1 MSLFVPQARVASSRE
16 RRPMLTVFAIAAVAV
31 AGGESRADG
40 LSPIAGAFG
49 ETKPIIDL
57 RLRTETVE
65 QEPLADDAHAT
76 TLRLRAGFETGKA
89 WNTALLIEGEGIMP
103 IGKSYRP
110 DPMIPEM
117 TTYPVVADPEAYEIN
132 RFQLANTSLPGTTI
146 TLGRQRIALDDQRFV
161 GPVAWRQNEQTFDAL
176 RVVNRS
182 VANLVIDATYFNKVN
197 RLFGEKS
204 PQGDYEGDS
213 GLLNV
218 GYQTKVGKITAFG
231 YLLDF
236 ENIVGVPAAVRDST
250 ATYGLRFAGEKPVG
264 KIKLAYAASYATQ
277 SDYADNPLTFDL
289 DYKMAELTATFRQY
303 SLGVGKEIMEG
314 DLVAP
319 GVTKGF
325 TTPLAT
331 LHKFQGWADKFLTT
345 PGNGLEDLY
354 ATAGVTLKGVGALDT
369 VAAVVSFHDYET
381 ERTSAD
387 FGKEWNFSLSTKF
400 KRAALLLKY
409 AEYEEGAVAL
419 GSPRNTDKVW
429 AQLEFLW

>member
-1 MSLFVPQARVASSRE
+1 M
-16 RRPMLTVFAIAAVAV
+16 
-31 AGGESRADG
+31 
-40 LSPIAGAFG
+40 
-49 ETKPIIDL
+49 
-57 RLRTETVE
+57 RLRAENVD
-65 QEPLADDAHAT
+65 QDGIANDAHAT

-89 WNTALLIEGEGIMP
+89 WNTALLVEGEGILP

-117 TTYPVVADPEAYEIN
+117 TTYPVVADAETYEIN
-132 RFQLANTSLPGTTI
+132 RLQLTNTSLPGTTI

-182 VANLVIDATYFNKVN
+182 VANLVIDATYFDKVN
-197 RLFGEKS
+197 RVFGERS

-218 GYQTKVGKITAFG
+218 SYQTKVGKITAFG

-250 ATYGLRFAGEKPVG
+250 ATYGFRFAGERPVG
-264 KIKLAYAASYATQ
+264 KVKLAYAASYATQ

-289 DYKMAELTATFRQY
+289 DYKFAELTATFRQY
-303 SLGVGKEIMEG
+303 SLGVGKEIMQGE
-314 DLVAP
+314 LVAP

-331 LHKFQGWADKFLTT
+331 LHKFNGWADKFLTT

-354 ATAGVTLKGVGALDT
+354 ATAGVTLKGVGQLDT
-369 VAAVVSFHDYET
+369 VAAIVSYHDYEA
-381 ERTSAD
+381 ERITAD

-400 KRAALLLKY
+400 KRATLLLKY
-409 AEYEEGAVAL
+409 AEYEEGQIAL
-419 GSPRNTDKVW
+419 GSPRSTDKLW
-429 AQLEFLW
+429 AQLEFIW